1 MPADLSEEEMRM
13 AQEKV
18 GESIQQEGGL
28 IIEIKPAARRSVSFL
43 DKNRREAFLTSA
55 NFQMAQDKLLTLEL
69 KLKQEPRIL
78 RYLLSIKPKINRASF
93 SRRRPVGLKTA
104 PISEET
110 VKSQPKIELAEIDK
124 KLEEILGKGDE
135 G

>member
-1 MPADLSEEEMRM
+1 
-13 AQEKV
+13 
-18 GESIQQEGGL
+18 
-28 IIEIKPAARRSVSFL
+28 
-43 DKNRREAFLTSA
+43 
-55 NFQMAQDKLLTLEL
+55 
-69 KLKQEPRIL
+69 
-78 RYLLSIKPKINRASF
+78 LLSIKPKINRASF